1 MKFKFTPKS
10 SNAKTGPIPVTMT
23 ERASCPDTCALKKN
37 GCYADNFPLS
47 LHWDRVESTGIDEAK
62 LIDKISALP
71 NGQLWR
77 HNVAGDLP
85 SLAGLVDSNAFNR
98 LIDAAKHTKPII
110 YTHHKLY
117 PHNQK
122 LFAHARAQGV
132 VINASCEN
140 IGSAASAIKSGINA
154 VCIMPLDAK
163 PVTKLLDPNNDQ
175 ELARVVICP
184 AQQKDSVT
192 CASCGLCARD
202 RVDAGV
208 IVGFLAHGAKSKKVN
223 KMLEVAA

>member
-1 MKFKFTPKS
+1 MKFKFTAKS
-10 SNAKTGPIPVTMT
+10 SNTKTGPIPVTMT
-23 ERASCPDTCALKKN
+23 ERASCPDTCTLKKN

-47 LHWDRVESTGIDEAK
+47 LHWDRVESTGIEESK
-62 LIDKISALP
+62 LLDKISALP

-85 SLAGLVDSNAFNR
+85 SLAGLVDSNAFIR
-98 LIDAAKHTKPII
+98 LIEAAKHTKPII

-122 LFAHARAQGV
+122 LFANARAQGV
-132 VINASCEN
+132 VINASCED
-140 IGSAASAIKSGINA
+140 IGTAYSAIKAGINA
-154 VCIMPLDAK
+154 VCIMPIDAK
-163 PVTKLLDPNNDQ
+163 PVTKLVNPDNHD
-175 ELARVVICP
+175 ELVRVVICP

-202 RVDAGV
+202 RVNAGV
-208 IVGFLAHGAKSKKVN
+208 IVGFIPHGAKAKTVN
-223 KMLEVAA
+223 KLVKVTA